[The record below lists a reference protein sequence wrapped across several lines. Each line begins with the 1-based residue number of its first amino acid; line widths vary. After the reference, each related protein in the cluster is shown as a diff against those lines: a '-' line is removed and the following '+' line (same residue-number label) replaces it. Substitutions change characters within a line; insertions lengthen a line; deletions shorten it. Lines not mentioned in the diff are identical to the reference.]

1 MRKKVFGLL
10 LSGLLLSCKS
20 QDSIENYKGTW
31 IEVQNRGSE
40 FLIIDCGYQGEN
52 IKIIND
58 SIFEN
63 GVMESTKAKID
74 HIKEDETGV
83 SLFTDK
89 TDKSYYKFL
98 FVNKEKGLAK
108 WEIKN
113 NDLPIVIKYFINEV
127 SANKIKK
134 IKGTNDD
141 CITNDDFEDDSSINQ
156 TKDFIENY
164 KAKYKSKKYNIR
176 IEKDCDL
183 NMDGQTDKI
192 IIFEP
197 FEISDN
203 KLTKESPVCVFIKKG
218 ENYDVYENKNIVYT
232 SFFNSMAEG
241 LQDLVVKNS
250 YFTFE
255 ENNQAGDI
263 RGNDYITFKY
273 DLKSKEII
281 LHKYSI
287 EIITVDGGENDK
299 TFTYG
304 KEVFGNIFFNDFD
317 IDKIKE
323 KINN

>member
-1 MRKKVFGLL
+1 MRKKVFGLVL
-10 LSGLLLSCKS
+10 LSLLLSCKS
-20 QDSIENYKGTW
+20 QDSKEVFKGTW
-31 IEVQNRGSE
+31 IEVQKRGNE
-40 FLIIDCGYQGEN
+40 FLIIDCGYKGED

-63 GVMESTKAKID
+63 GIMESTKAKID
-74 HIKEDETGV
+74 HIKEDETEI

-89 TDKSYYKFL
+89 TEESYYKISFID
-98 FVNKEKGLAK
+98 KEKVLAK

-113 NDLPIVIKYFINEV
+113 NDLPIVIKYFVNEV

-183 NMDGQTDKI
+183 NMDGQMDKI

-197 FEISDN
+197 SEIADN

-241 LQDLVVKNS
+241 LLDLVVKDS

-273 DLKSKEII
+273 DLKSKEIV

-287 EIITVDGGENDK
+287 ELITIDGGENDK

-323 KINN
+323 RINN